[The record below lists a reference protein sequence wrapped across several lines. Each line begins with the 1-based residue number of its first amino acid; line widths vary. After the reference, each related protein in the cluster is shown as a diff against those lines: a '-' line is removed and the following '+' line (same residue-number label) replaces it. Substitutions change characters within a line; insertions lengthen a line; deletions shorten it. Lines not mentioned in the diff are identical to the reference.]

1 MAVQLGIIATVTVK
15 RGKMEIRELQAQ
27 YVTDRNG
34 KKTAVI
40 LPIEEFE
47 ELLEDLD
54 DLAVLAER
62 REEPTIPFEEVIER
76 LKRDGFLQD

>member
-1 MAVQLGIIATVTVK
+1 MQISEK
-15 RGKMEIRELQAQ
+15 RGTMKIRDLQAQ
-27 YVTDRNG
+27 YVTDENG

-47 ELLEDLD
+47 ELLEDLE

-62 REEPTIPFEEVIER
+62 REEPTIPFEEVMER